1 MDIKITLNFDKI
13 IKNIYKKK
21 KNTENILFVIT
32 VISMMRICCGKQH
45 FNLF

>member
-21 KNTENILFVIT
+21 KHGKHFVCDYSYKHDAYMLWQT
-32 VISMMRICCGKQH
+32 T
-45 FNLF
+45 F